1 MLMMLS
7 VIRDRIDYFY
17 LSNLYGFCCLLLPL
31 VLAKSSITSFITSD
45 ESRHLHFVPD
55 L

>member
-1 MLMMLS
+1 MLIMLS

-17 LSNLYGFCCLLLPL
+17 LSNLYGFCFLFVPL
-31 VLAKSSITSFITSD
+31 SLAKSSITSFIMSD